1 MDQETMNEFKAL
13 RTFLAEHM
21 VTKQDFAELRSEVV
35 TKEEL
40 RALTMTIDGFVK
52 MVKDYY
58 QEVTIVSSRI
68 TRMEAWIQNAS
79 DKIGIEYKP

>member
-13 RTFLAEHM
+13 RTFLQEHM
-21 VTKQDFAELRSEVV
+21 VTKQDLAELRSEVA

-40 RALTMTIDGFVK
+40 RALTNTIEGFVK

-58 QEVTIVSSRI
+58 QEVTITAARA
-68 TRMEAWIQNAS
+68 TRMEAWIQKAS